1 MNRTAVMILTLFVG
15 VGAVFGGVG
24 LISEADLGMDP
35 AWLDGTPFDSYVI
48 PGYLLLIVVGGSN
61 LLAGALTW
69 LQHER
74 SVPFAFLAGGILTG
88 WIAVQLAMIGFT
100 SVLQPLY
107 FVLGLMTMAFAYR
120 YWLETA
126 ELA

>member
-15 VGAVFGGVG
+15 VGAVFGGLG

-61 LLAGALTW
+61 LLAGVLVW
-69 LQHER
+69 MQHER
-74 SVPFAFLAGGILTG
+74 SAPFAFLAGTILTG
-88 WIAVQLAMIGFT
+88 WIVVQLAMIGFT